1 MTTIHVC
8 KMDASPIQP
17 LSSPTPPSPSSSTNL
32 SDQAVVNNAGGDVSI
47 RLGNGDGTFTS
58 TASDVV
64 VVDAPSSVA
73 VGFFNADTNLDL
85 AI

>member
-17 LSSPTPPSPSSSTNL
+17 LSSPTPPHHTSTNL